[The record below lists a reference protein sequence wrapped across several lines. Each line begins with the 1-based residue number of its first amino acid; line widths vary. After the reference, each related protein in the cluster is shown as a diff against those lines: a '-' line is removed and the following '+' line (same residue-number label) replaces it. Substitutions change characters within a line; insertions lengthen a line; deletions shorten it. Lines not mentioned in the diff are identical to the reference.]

1 MKLITHVVTVAAT
14 VYMTALAQRP
24 DKAVKFDFF
33 FMHCA
38 NTSYFFSVFNHM
50 TWISQPV
57 KARIVECMGR
67 LHLLMYASAKA
78 PELRPQDL
86 LDYEPEKPA
95 GWESIYARAAE
106 YADDGH
112 TSKLIRA
119 IKNGAIVTAD
129 LEDAPGIRLKR
140 ADFLTM
146 AHMVMDS
153 VEAMDRPDFKMPD
166 AGTTGYEYAAELDPF
181 VQRVVVRW
189 LRWAGFPE
197 AWDAVAPRD
206 SRHFPPAPMGAG
218 LLRNGHAS

>member
-1 MKLITHVVTVAAT
+1 
-14 VYMTALAQRP
+14 MTALAQRA

-38 NTSYFFSVFNHM
+38 NTSLFFSVFNH
-50 TWISQPV
+50 TPWISTTA
-57 KARIVECMGR
+57 KARLVECMGR
-67 LHLLMYASAKA
+67 LHLLMYTSAKA

-86 LDYEPEKPA
+86 HDYQPEHP
-95 GWESIYARAAE
+95 GEWESIFTRATA
-106 YADDGH
+106 YQDDGH

-119 IKNGAIVTAD
+119 IKNGEVSTGMFTG
-129 LEDAPGIRLKR
+129 APGMKLKDG
-140 ADFLTM
+140 DFLKI

-197 AWDAVAPRD
+197 AWEAVAARD
-206 SRHFPPAPMGAG
+206 Y
-218 LLRNGHAS
+218 RNFALIDNGVGCGFDSKLA